1 MTPITTVTVIFVTSL
16 LCHIGICRASDQGHF
31 LLKGLAVGVA
41 GTVTLIAIN
50 IGAGKPWSLQAYIF
64 FSAWIFFLM
73 TFINLLNSVT
83 LRMLS
88 LLHAGHDHALS
99 HEQLSAALSD
109 TDGFATRFKMLK
121 QNNLVTLH
129 EDTMILTPNGRQI
142 AQIILFIRKGL
153 AVN

>member
-1 MTPITTVTVIFVTSL
+1 MIQITTVTVIFVTSL
-16 LCHIGICRASDQGHF
+16 LCHIGICRASGQDHF

-50 IGAGKPWSLQAYIF
+50 IGAGKPWGIQAYIF

-83 LRMLS
+83 LKMLS
-88 LLHAGHDHALS
+88 LLHLESNHALS

-109 TDGFATRFKMLK
+109 VSGFDTRFRMMDQNKLIIHHDNLIKLSLK
-121 QNNLVTLH
+121 GRR
-129 EDTMILTPNGRQI
+129 LT
-142 AQIILFIRKGL
+142 QIIGVVRRAL
-153 AVN
+153 AVS